1 MFDSATVC
9 RDRRSRGAENRM
21 EKNSDFD
28 IKYWILLPIEW
39 HEHRIGPVD
48 ELVLFLSRRWPERW
62 WIEFI
67 NS

>member
-1 MFDSATVC
+1 
-9 RDRRSRGAENRM
+9 M